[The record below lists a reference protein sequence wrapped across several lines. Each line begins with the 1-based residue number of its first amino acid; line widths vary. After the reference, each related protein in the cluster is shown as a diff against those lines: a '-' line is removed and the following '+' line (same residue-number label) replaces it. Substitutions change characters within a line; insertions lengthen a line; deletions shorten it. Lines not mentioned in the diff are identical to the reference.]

1 MDLEQLA
8 AKLRSL
14 TAPFTT
20 GQLATLAVT
29 FVLVIGVVIASGMW
43 LQKPSYRLLQS
54 DLDPETMGQVVT
66 RLKSMKVPY
75 ELDEGGR
82 GIRVPASRIDELRLE
97 FASSGAETVLPGW
110 KLFDGQDFGITEFGE
125 KIKYRRAMEGEM
137 ARTIATLSEVA
148 SARVHIAMG
157 KEELFG
163 ESRPATASVVLKLRA
178 GRSLPANA
186 INGITNLVAGAVDG
200 MKAESVVVLD
210 NYGRPLTRPRADEN
224 DPAGAASM
232 ERQQRLER
240 EYAARVVA
248 MLEPIVGADH
258 VRVNVAL
265 ALKRETKEQTQET
278 WDPATTVVRSQQT
291 TSETMNNGASAIA
304 TPPPGVVPGT
314 AGARSNMPAPAP
326 DGGNGSTPLTA
337 APGPT
342 SQRTS
347 ETRNNEIGVTKTHTI
362 QPAGEIERLSVA
374 VIVDDDQTIKS
385 ANGTT
390 SVTRTKRTSEE
401 LKKFENL
408 VSSSVGFN
416 AERGDRVTVEN
427 VAFDEQLAEE
437 VQAPGVLLRYQPQIE
452 ESARIIGLLLVVV
465 LAFLFVVRPLMRR
478 VSSGG
483 DTASDVAVG
492 TRVGANRPRT
502 VAELEGEIEA
512 QLDAAA
518 TQGDRRLP
526 VLTKRVAEFTAKEP
540 EHVAKV
546 LRSWM
551 KEEGMVR

>member
-1 MDLEQLA
+1 MDPEQLA
-8 AKLRSL
+8 AKLRTL

-20 GQLATLAVT
+20 GQLVTLALT
-29 FVLVIGVVIASGMW
+29 FVLVIGVVIASAMW
-43 LQKPSYRLLQS
+43 LQKPTYRLLQS
-54 DLDPETMGQVVT
+54 DLDPESMAQVIT
-66 RLKSMKVPY
+66 RLKSLKVPY

-97 FASSGAETVLPGW
+97 FAASGGEGAGLPGW

-137 ARTIATLSEVA
+137 ARTIATLAEVA

-163 ESRPATASVVLKLRA
+163 ESRPATASVVLKLRP
-178 GRSLPANA
+178 GRSLPASA
-186 INGITNLVAGAVDG
+186 VNGITNLVASAVDG
-200 MKAESVVVLD
+200 MKPESVVVLD
-210 NYGRPLTRPRADEN
+210 NFGRPLTRPKIDEN

-240 EYAARVVA
+240 EYAQRVVA

-265 ALKRETKEQTQET
+265 TLKRETTEQTQET
-278 WDPATTVVRSQQT
+278 WDPNATVVRSQQT
-291 TSETMNNGASAIA
+291 TSETTNSGATALA

-326 DGGNGSTPLTA
+326 NGGTGAAPLTA
-337 APGPT
+337 AQGPT

-374 VIVDDDQTIKS
+374 VIVDDDQQIKTE
-385 ANGTT
+385 NGSS
-390 SVTRTKRTSEE
+390 SVSRTKRTSEE

-408 VSSSVGFN
+408 VASSVGFN
-416 AERGDRVTVEN
+416 ADRGDRVTVEN
-427 VAFDEQLAEE
+427 IAFDEPLAEE
-437 VQAPGVLLRYQPQIE
+437 VEAPGVFVRYQPQIE
-452 ESARIIGLLLVVV
+452 ETARIVGLLLVVV
-465 LAFLFVVRPLMRR
+465 LAFLFVVKPLMSK
-478 VSSGG
+478 VSAGAATSR
-483 DTASDVAVG
+483 VAVAAAA
-492 TRVGANRPRT
+492 GARPRT

-512 QLDAAA
+512 QLDAAE
-518 TQGDRRLP
+518 TKGDRKLP
-526 VLTKRVAEFTAKEP
+526 VLTKRVADGAMKEP

-551 KEEGMVR
+551 KEEVR